1 MTSVLA
7 VEAAPPESVLTLDGM
22 PSRGELPRVPAP
34 ALAAW
39 AATAAAL
46 AGGDRVRISSDG
58 GRTYPRSRER
68 GLPAAPPTQPAAVM
82 IYNSHG
88 NASCLPADLDVGR
101 GGVRQVEADL
111 HRLQT
116 LLERCG
122 ATVITDRSPNG
133 GRHLYVPWAT
143 PVPFHELRPVMVAL
157 AGLLPS
163 LDILP
168 AVNLRAGCLRP
179 PGSRHRTGGWQE
191 LTTPLEQ
198 ATHIAQ
204 HGNGP
209 HVWATLQE
217 LLAPRRQPQPSAF
230 GTAPPPATLSVHA
243 GGCGPHERLAH
254 TQQVPRPG
262 GPRPLSAETL
272 RLAQHGEY
280 DMARYATPSQARQR
294 VHAAAAGAGWHFGSL
309 LEQLHSGQWGGLADL
324 YSRYRPSARA
334 ERIAADWVAAV
345 RWIEKRD
352 ARPAADAA
360 TQNASQGLLPKATHN
375 SHTREPPTHGGGA
388 GKVPGSSGRDGVAKS
403 GALGAGDEYQ
413 FIRSWWNAA
422 LRAERSRYLGRGG
435 LVRRLL
441 LRALANAAQKRG
453 SRYLEFGCRS
463 LSLAT
468 GVDHSTVAA
477 ALRQLRSESDP
488 LVVLLEDRR
497 GVRGDLYELALPAEF
512 ADTLQRRDW
521 RPGRIEA
528 VEPVFRTLGLPVAF
542 VYEQL
547 NGHQVSSFEL
557 ADRAL
562 VSHRGAQQALKA
574 LSEHGLATRQ
584 LGGWVRGPACP
595 ADVARALGVDEAIE
609 AIHVRHRTE
618 RSIWQVWLGA
628 RTRQPAT
635 HPAAPGRARASA
647 RGPASASRDAGALW
661 AGGSAHPSSDLAA
674 GPEPPAEEQESVL
687 QLLYRVLGAV
697 PVPA

>member
-1 MTSVLA
+1 MTSGLA
-7 VEAAPPESVLTLDGM
+7 VEAAPPESALTLDGM
-22 PSRGELPRVPAP
+22 PSSGRLPRVPAS

-111 HRLQT
+111 HRLQM

-157 AGLLPS
+157 ADLLPS
-163 LDILP
+163 LDVLP

-198 ATHIAQ
+198 AAHIAQ

-209 HVWATLQE
+209 HVWANLQE
-217 LLAPRRQPQPSAF
+217 LLAPRRQPPPSAF

-243 GGCGPHERLAH
+243 GGPHESLAH
-254 TQQVPRPG
+254 TQQVPRPH

-280 DMARYATPSQARQR
+280 DSARYATPSQARQR
-294 VHAAAAGAGWHFGSL
+294 VHAAAAGAGWHFGTL
-309 LEQLHSGQWGGLADL
+309 LEQLHSGKWPGLADL
-324 YSRYRPSARA
+324 YNRYRPSARA

-352 ARPAADAA
+352 ARPTADTA
-360 TQNASQGLLPKATHN
+360 TQNASQGLLRKAMHN
-375 SHTREPPTHGGGA
+375 SHTREPATHGRSA
-388 GKVPGSSGRDGVAKS
+388 GMVSVPSSKDSVARAQAF
-403 GALGAGDEYQ
+403 GTGDEYQ

-497 GVRGDLYELALPAEF
+497 GVRGDLYELVLPAEF
-512 ADTLQRRDW
+512 LDTLQRRDW

-528 VEPVFRTLGLPVAF
+528 VEPVFRTLGLPVTF
-542 VYEQL
+542 IYEQL
-547 NGHQVSSFEL
+547 NGHPASSFEL

-562 VSHRGAQQALKA
+562 VSQRGAQQALRA

-584 LGGWVRGPACP
+584 LGGWVRGLASP

-609 AIHVRHRTE
+609 AIHVRHRME
-618 RSIWQVWLGA
+618 RSIWRRLLGA
-628 RTRQPAT
+628 WSRQPAT
-635 HPAAPGRARASA
+635 DPAAPGRARANT
-647 RGPASASRDAGALW
+647 RGLASASCDAGELW
-661 AGGSAHPSSDLAA
+661 AGTSVHASSDLVA

-697 PVPA
+697 PVAA